1 MLVYVRGVIGLAGK
15 DYYEILGV
23 SRDADAKSIKR
34 AFLKKAR
41 QLHPDVSD
49 DPNAEELFKE
59 VNEAYSVL
67 SDEQKRQNY
76 DRYGSAD
83 GPAGFGGDYVD
94 MSDFMSGFGMDDIF
108 SAFMGGMGG
117 RSQRSTR
124 TRGRD
129 MGLEL
134 HISLEDAA
142 RGTTRTVAYDR
153 LAPCDD
159 CSGTGSADG
168 SGTTTCSRCHGTGT
182 VVTVQRSFL
191 GQMQVQS
198 TCPDCEGTGKV
209 VANPCETCGGQG
221 RTPTHERVKVEIPN
235 GIHSGQ
241 SIRIAGYGEAG
252 VRGDKSGDLV
262 VSIVVEDD
270 VRFQRQGDD
279 LYCTVSVD
287 SFDAMLGTTITTSGI
302 LPDDRIEVNIP
313 AGTQYGQQIDI
324 AGFGMPRQGMKAR
337 GTLHVVVQV
346 QTPTDLTPEL
356 KLSLAELVKPY
367 HDARSHFANASFD
380 DDPIAQVE
388 IEGSKAN
395 AQAEPES
402 SPKAKKPRPRSTT
415 KRKSRKH

>member
-1 MLVYVRGVIGLAGK
+1 MAGK

-23 SRDADAKSIKR
+23 SHDADAKTIKR

-49 DPNAEELFKE
+49 DPNAESLFKE

-117 RSQRSTR
+117 RGQRAAR

-134 HISLEDAA
+134 HISLEEAA
-142 RGTTRTVAYDR
+142 QGTTRTVAYDR

-168 SGTTTCSRCHGTGT
+168 SGSTTCSRCHGTGT

-198 TCPDCEGTGKV
+198 VCPDCEGTGKV
-209 VANPCETCGGQG
+209 VAHPCETCGGQG
-221 RTPTHERVKVEIPN
+221 RTPAHERVKVEIPA
-235 GIHSGQ
+235 GIHTGQ
-241 SIRIAGYGEAG
+241 SVRIAGYGEAG

-262 VSIVVEDD
+262 VSVVVEED

-279 LYCTVSVD
+279 LYTTVSVD
-287 SFDAMLGTTITTSGI
+287 AFDAMLGTTVTTAGI
-302 LPDDRIEVNIP
+302 LPSDHIEVNIP
-313 AGTQYGQQIDI
+313 AGTQYGQQIDV

-346 QTPTDLTPEL
+346 KTPTDLTPEL
-356 KLSLAELVKPY
+356 KLQLADLVKPY
-367 HDARSHFANASFD
+367 HDARSHFAGDSSD

-388 IEGSKAN
+388 VEDSQAQ
-395 AQAEPES
+395 AQAEDEAS
-402 SPKAKKPRPRSTT
+402 AAKGKKPRSRSTS
-415 KRKSRKH
+415 KRKNRKQK